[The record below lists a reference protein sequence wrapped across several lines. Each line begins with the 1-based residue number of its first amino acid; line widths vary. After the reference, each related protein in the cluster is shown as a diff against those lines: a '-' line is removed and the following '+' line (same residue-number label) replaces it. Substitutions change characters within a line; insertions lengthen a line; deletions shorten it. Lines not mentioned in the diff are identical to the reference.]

1 MSEFRIRTE
10 DFKDDEILSYYVKTE
25 RDKQIVD
32 QLKAPTP
39 LVLEGSRGTGKSF
52 LLRVAKAE
60 LLQSYAQDR
69 SLPVYVSFV
78 RSSLLHSNDPQQFLH
93 WMLAR
98 LSSEIL
104 RALYKKGLLVTS
116 PSGVS
121 ILAAGPLEPAGGPY
135 RIEEIAKKYEESYRN
150 PGIAVDAG
158 GVPTVEQFKNGVE
171 DLCDSLEITRIVIFF
186 DEAAHIFRPEQ
197 QRQFFTLFRDLRF
210 PFISCNAA
218 VYPGVTSYGPTFQLA
233 HDATVVEISRSLFD
247 GDYRD
252 SMLEIVRK
260 QADAQLLA
268 NIERQKENF
277 FALAYAVSG
286 NPRLLLK
293 TVAKAPKMNSA
304 EVDGVLKNFY
314 RTEIWSEHSGL
325 AETYEGHRPFIDWG
339 RKFIENTAIP
349 DTRAKNQQWES
360 EGKKEST
367 CFFWIHRDAP
377 EAVKEALRLLAY
389 TGIVTR
395 LDSGIAATR
404 GEIGTRYA
412 INLGC
417 LAAPEAQPITTLT
430 KIMKQ
435 LTVRRFTE
443 FGANAP
449 AFGGLVDVVGTFQEP
464 DMSQV
469 LQAQLGKSVDLLDM
483 TDFQKDCLRRLGYDT
498 IGKALRAKEKDFQEA
513 DYIGPVRSRRMMNAV
528 VSSVLEYLSG

>member
-1 MSEFRIRTE
+1 M
-10 DFKDDEILSYYVKTE
+10 EI
-25 RDKQIVD
+25 
-32 QLKAPTP
+32 
-39 LVLEGSRGTGKSF
+39 
-52 LLRVAKAE
+52 
-60 LLQSYAQDR
+60 
-69 SLPVYVSFV
+69 
-78 RSSLLHSNDPQQFLH
+78 N
-93 WMLAR
+93 
-98 LSSEIL
+98 
-104 RALYKKGLLVTS
+104 
-116 PSGVS
+116 
-121 ILAAGPLEPAGGPY
+121 
-135 RIEEIAKKYEESYRN
+135 
-150 PGIAVDAG
+150 
-158 GVPTVEQFKNGVE
+158 
-171 DLCDSLEITRIVIFF
+171 
-186 DEAAHIFRPEQ
+186 
-197 QRQFFTLFRDLRF
+197 
-210 PFISCNAA
+210 
-218 VYPGVTSYGPTFQLA
+218 
-233 HDATVVEISRSLFD
+233 RSLFD

-268 NIERQKENF
+268 NIERYKENF
-277 FALAYAVSG
+277 FSLAFAVSG

-293 TVAKAPKMNSA
+293 TVAKAPKMSSA
-304 EVDGVLKNFY
+304 EVDAILKNFY

-367 CFFWIHRDAP
+367 CFLWIHRDAP

-389 TGIVTR
+389 TGIVTKM
-395 LDSGIAATR
+395 DSGIAATR

-417 LAAPEAQPITTLT
+417 LAAPEAQPITTIT
-430 KIMKQ
+430 KIVKQ
-435 LTVRRFTE
+435 LIIRRFTE

-449 AFGGLVDVVGTFQEP
+449 AFAGLVDVVGTFQEP

-469 LQAQLGKSVDLLDM
+469 LQAQLGKSVNLLDI
-483 TDFQKDCLRRLGYDT
+483 TDFQKDCLRQLGYDT
-498 IGKALRAKEKDFQEA
+498 IGKALRAKEVDFQEA